1 MLENIIIRN
10 VAVIDHAEIPFE
22 AGLNI
27 LSGETGAG
35 KSIVLE
41 AISLILG
48 SRANT
53 DLIRSGCEEASV
65 EGLFNISTIDWI
77 RPRLE
82 SFGIPVESNEL
93 LIKRTIHASGRHRI
107 WINGTM
113 ANLST
118 LQEICEGL
126 VDLCGQHEHQ
136 SLLKTTTQLD
146 LLDRY
151 GGLTA
156 EAGQY
161 REAFAKWTEARTEL
175 AKLQSEENERQK
187 RADFLGFQIKEL
199 RDADLQA
206 GEDETLAQE
215 KQLLQSAES
224 RVQSAEAVRRTLE
237 DEDTGTLQNLRTC
250 LNRLRQLSSLDERA
264 NPLRE
269 GLERALNEAE
279 EVSLGLN
286 RYLNSNDLDPSRLT
300 EVQERLS
307 LLADLRRK
315 YGATVSAML
324 DSLEK
329 LENESHQI
337 AQASDR
343 LDELQALVG
352 QLEGQV
358 RALGNALSKARI
370 KASKIFSDSVT
381 GELSDLKMGEAL
393 FSIGLEPREPITDW
407 NAGGADFIQ
416 YLVQTNRGETARPIG
431 KIASG
436 GELSRLMLAI
446 RRVISDKGGIG
457 VYLFDEVDSGVGGQ
471 TAFEVGR
478 KLKSVA
484 RFNQV
489 ICITHIPQVASFAD
503 HHLTVR
509 KMVVGKR
516 TVTQVVPLNEAERKQ
531 EIARMLGGPQLTKK
545 SLENAAELLE
555 MAVI

>member
-10 VAVIDHAEIPFE
+10 IAVIDHAEIPFQS
-22 AGLNI
+22 GLNI

-48 SRANT
+48 SRASAE
-53 DLIRSGCEEASV
+53 LIRAGCEEASV
-65 EGLFNISTIDWI
+65 EGLFDISSIDWI

-82 SFGIPVESNEL
+82 SFGIPCDSNEL
-93 LIKRTIHASGRHRI
+93 LIKRTIHLSGRHRI

-118 LQEICEGL
+118 LQEVCEGL

-136 SLLKTTTQLD
+136 SLLKSTTQLD

-151 GGLTA
+151 GGLTV
-156 EAGQY
+156 EAGAY
-161 REAFAKWTEARTEL
+161 RDAFTAWKGAREEF
-175 AKLQSEENERQK
+175 AHLQSEENERQK

-199 RDADLQA
+199 RDAELQT
-206 GEDETLAQE
+206 GEDEALAQE

-224 RVQSAEAVRRTLE
+224 HVQTAESIRRTLE
-237 DEDTGTLQNLRTC
+237 DDENGTMEGLRTC
-250 LNRLRQLSSLDERA
+250 LNRMRQLAALDDRA
-264 NPLRE
+264 APLRE
-269 GLERALNEAE
+269 GLERALAEAE
-279 EVSLGLN
+279 EVSLSLN
-286 RYLNSNDLDPSRLT
+286 RYLNSNDLDPSRLAL
-300 EVQERLS
+300 VQERLS

-315 YGATVSAML
+315 YGSTVSEML
-324 DSLEK
+324 ETMEK
-329 LENESHQI
+329 LEDES
-337 AQASDR
+337 R
-343 LDELQALVG
+343 
-352 QLEGQV
+352 
-358 RALGNALSKARI
+358 NLSKATDRLEELQSEVEKHQEQVRELGATLSRARL
-370 KASKIFSDSVT
+370 KAAKVFSDSVT
-381 GELSDLKMGEAL
+381 GELSDLKMGEAQ
-393 FSIGLEPREPITDW
+393 FSIDLAAREQMTDW
-407 NAGGADFIQ
+407 NLAGPDAIH
-416 YLVQTNRGETARPIG
+416 YLVQTNRGEAARAIG
-431 KIASG
+431 KVASG

-516 TVTQVVPLNEAERKQ
+516 TVTQVMPLNESERKQ

-545 SLENAAELLE
+545 SLENAAELLDL
-555 MAVI
+555 ALT

>member
-10 VAVIDHAEIPFE
+10 IAVIDHAEIPFE

-53 DLIRSGCEEASV
+53 DLIRAGCEEASV
-65 EGLFNISTIDWI
+65 EGLFNIGSIDWI

-82 SFGIPVESNEL
+82 SFGIPVDSNEL
-93 LIKRTIHASGRHRI
+93 LIKRTIHSSGRHRI

-161 REAFAKWTEARTEL
+161 REAFSKWTEARTEL

-237 DEDTGTLQNLRTC
+237 DEDTGTLQSLRTC
-250 LNRLRQLSSLDERA
+250 VNRLRQLSSLDERA

-279 EVSLGLN
+279 EVSLSLN
-286 RYLNSNDLDPSRLT
+286 RYLHSNDLDPSRLT

-315 YGATVSAML
+315 YGATVSDMVE
-324 DSLEK
+324 SLEK

-343 LDELQALVG
+343 LDELQTLVG

-416 YLVQTNRGETARPIG
+416 YLVQTNRGDTARPIG

-555 MAVI
+555 MALN